1 MERRSNT
8 MDHHLHSGHNA
19 ETFGD
24 QWTRMKGQVRMW
36 WDRLSES
43 DLEQVSGQKERLVRL
58 LQEKYGY
65 ARERAE
71 QEIGRH
77 FPEQQDV
84 TEGSA
89 AGRQGQDASTTVGRY
104 ASNLAATAGGVGAK
118 VQDMASS
125 AATSMAGTVSGA
137 GGYLQDLPAEITGLI
152 RRHPI
157 PSLLVGIGIGFL
169 LGRSAG
175 QMPITSWRREDW
187 QGDVQQHEAG
197 YPDAAIQCVRCGQLV
212 RQRDMVSHSTTC
224 TGTGIPGHG
233 GSPT

>member
-8 MDHHLHSGHNA
+8 MEHHLNRSEMFA
-19 ETFGD
+19 D
-24 QWTRMKGQVRMW
+24 QWARMKGQVRIW
-36 WDRLSES
+36 WGRLSES
-43 DLEQVSGQKERLVRL
+43 DLEEVSGQKERLIRL

-71 QEIGRH
+71 QEIDRH
-77 FPEQQDV
+77 FREQQDV
-84 TEGSA
+84 AGGAA
-89 AGRQGQDASTTVGRY
+89 AGLSGQDASTTFGKY
-104 ASNLAATAGGVGAK
+104 ASNLAATTSGFGTK
-118 VQDMASS
+118 VQGMASS
-125 AATSMAGTVSGA
+125 AATSMADTVSGA
-137 GGYLQDLPAEITGLI
+137 GSYLQDLPTEITGFI

-175 QMPITSWRREDW
+175 QMTMTSWRREGC
-187 QGDVQQHEAG
+187 QGDVQEHEAG
-197 YPDAAIQCVRCGQLV
+197 YPDATIQCVRCGQLV